1 MEEGGFQLV
10 AQPEEYWVSWIAHT
24 PRHCGGEACLPATAP
39 WRWVNAFD
47 GVCNYC
53 PTSVPDSLLT
63 LWKLHNWDMY
73 TKALQIRRE
82 LAGHRFGI

>member
-1 MEEGGFQLV
+1 MEDDGFELM
-10 AQPEEYWVSWIAHT
+10 AHPGEYWVSWISHT
-24 PRHCGGEACLPATAP
+24 DCPSPEAVLLSDAP
-39 WRWVNAFD
+39 MRWVNVFD
-47 GVCNYC
+47 EVCNYC